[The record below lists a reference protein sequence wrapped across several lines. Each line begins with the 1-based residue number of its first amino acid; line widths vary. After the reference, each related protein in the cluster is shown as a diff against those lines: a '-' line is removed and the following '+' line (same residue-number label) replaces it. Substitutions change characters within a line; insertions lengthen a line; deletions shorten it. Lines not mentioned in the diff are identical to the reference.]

1 MPKSSPWTEIKKK
14 YRIYSTKKYNQI
26 KRMYE
31 TPQDFENE
39 VYSRTYFTLII
50 FLEKNFKLADELAL
64 QIRPE
69 LKESV
74 ERCIWV
80 CRELLHKHESEG
92 HTKMNASALA
102 KALHSSYPE
111 LMPFIVESVN
121 DPLFYFN
128 KDNKFISL
136 KNTWENE
143 CTIADVIKVKVQ
155 NPIESNM
162 EWDKYSEIDG
172 MKLTEEQ
179 LLLLKEI
186 NNNSIVML
194 NGSAGTGKSQTTKAL
209 IKMLDDNCYSYTLLA
224 PTGIAAKR
232 LRQATGRE
240 ASTIHMHLACHKSI
254 GNFLII
260 DECSMIGVNLLG
272 LLFKFIPDKTK
283 IILICD
289 EAQLASISCGNI
301 VQDIIDSKIVP
312 IVNLTKV
319 FRYGIGGIATVAT
332 DVRIGKELSENEE
345 FDDYSFIPISSN
357 PLSDI
362 SKIYENVLKKYSP
375 EDIMILSPFNV
386 RSAGTYAINS
396 TLQNEYNHNPTFLSY
411 KKQGFEIE
419 FKIGD
424 RIVNTENNY
433 HMLSDYGDELAV
445 MNGDIGTILNND
457 GYITT
462 VQFDNGI
469 AYLENN
475 DMYKMLLATAVSVH
489 KSQGNQAK
497 CVIVVIDKSHGFFL
511 NRNIE
516 YVAMSRAQEKLIV
529 LGDIDTINNALSIQ
543 QEKSRETCLK
553 NLLISQ

>member
-1 MPKSSPWTEIKKK
+1 MPVKSAWTDIKKK

-26 KRMYE
+26 KRTYE
-31 TPQDFENE
+31 TPQEFEEE
-39 VYSRTYFTLII
+39 VYKNTYFMLICY
-50 FLEKNFKLADELAL
+50 LEKSFKLADELAL
-64 QIRPE
+64 QIKPE

-74 ERCIWV
+74 ERCVWV
-80 CRELLHKHESEG
+80 CRELIHKHESEG
-92 HTKMNASALA
+92 NTKMNASSLA
-102 KALHSSYPE
+102 RALHSSYSE
-111 LMPFIVESVN
+111 LMPFILQAVEN
-121 DPLFYFN
+121 PIFYYD
-128 KDNKFISL
+128 KENKFLAL
-136 KNTWENE
+136 KSTWENE
-143 CTIADVIKVKVQ
+143 CRIANVIKQKLK
-155 NPIESNM
+155 NPIDSEM
-162 EWDKYSEIDG
+162 EWQKYSEVDG

-179 LLLLKEI
+179 LSLLESI
-186 NNNSIVML
+186 NKNNIVML

-232 LRQATGRE
+232 LRQATGRQ
-240 ASTIHMHLACHKSI
+240 ASTIHMHLACHRSI
-254 GNFLII
+254 GDFLII

-272 LLFKFIPDKTK
+272 CLFNFIPDYTK

-301 VQDIIDSKIVP
+301 VQDIIDSGVMP

-332 DVRIGKELSENEE
+332 DVRTGKNLSENMNFE
-345 FDDYSFIPISSN
+345 DYKFIPISSN
-357 PLSDI
+357 PINDILS
-362 SKIYENVLKKYSP
+362 IYEKEIKNYSP

-386 RSAGTYAINS
+386 RNSGTYAINS
-396 TLQNEYNHNPTFLSY
+396 ALQNKYNTNPTFLTY
-411 KKQGFEIE
+411 KKQGFDIE

-433 HMLSDYGDELAV
+433 HMTSDYGDELAV
-445 MNGDIGTILNND
+445 MNGDIGTIIDND
-457 GYITT
+457 GYNTT
-462 VQFDNGI
+462 VKFDNGI

-543 QEKSRETCLK
+543 QEKSRETYLK
-553 NLLISQ
+553 NMLIS

>member
-1 MPKSSPWTEIKKK
+1 MPVKSAWTDIKKK

-26 KRMYE
+26 KRTYE
-31 TPQDFENE
+31 TPQEFEEE
-39 VYSRTYFTLII
+39 VYKNTYFMLICY
-50 FLEKNFKLADELAL
+50 LEKSFKLADELAL
-64 QIRPE
+64 QIKPE

-74 ERCIWV
+74 ERCVWV
-80 CRELLHKHESEG
+80 CRELIHKHESEG
-92 HTKMNASALA
+92 NTKMNASSLA
-102 KALHSSYPE
+102 RALHSSYSE
-111 LMPFIVESVN
+111 LMPFILQAVEN
-121 DPLFYFN
+121 PIFYYD
-128 KDNKFISL
+128 KENKFLAL
-136 KNTWENE
+136 KSTWENE
-143 CTIADVIKVKVQ
+143 CRIANVIKQKLK
-155 NPIESNM
+155 NPIDSEM
-162 EWDKYSEIDG
+162 EWQKYSEVDG

-179 LLLLKEI
+179 LSLLESI
-186 NNNSIVML
+186 NKNNIVML

-232 LRQATGRE
+232 LRQATGRQ
-240 ASTIHMHLACHKSI
+240 ASTIHMHLTCHRSV
-254 GNFLII
+254 GDFLII

-272 LLFKFIPDKTK
+272 CLFNFIPDYTK
-283 IILICD
+283 IVLICD

-301 VQDIIDSKIVP
+301 VQDIIDSGVMP

-332 DVRIGKELSENEE
+332 DVRTGKNLSEDMNFE
-345 FDDYSFIPISSN
+345 DYKFIPISSN
-357 PLSDI
+357 PINDILS
-362 SKIYENVLKKYSP
+362 IYEKEIKNYSP

-386 RSAGTYAINS
+386 RNAGTYAINS
-396 TLQNEYNHNPTFLSY
+396 ALQNKYNTNPTFLTY
-411 KKQGFEIE
+411 KKQGFDIE

-433 HMLSDYGDELAV
+433 HMTSDYGDELAV
-445 MNGDIGTILNND
+445 MNGDIGAIIDND
-457 GYITT
+457 GYNTT
-462 VQFDNGI
+462 VKFDNGI

-543 QEKSRETCLK
+543 QEKSRETYLK
-553 NLLISQ
+553 NMLIS

>member
-1 MPKSSPWTEIKKK
+1 MPVKSAWTDIKKK

-26 KRMYE
+26 KRTYE
-31 TPQDFENE
+31 TPQEFEEE
-39 VYSRTYFTLII
+39 VYKNTYFMLICY
-50 FLEKNFKLADELAL
+50 LEKSFKLADELAL
-64 QIRPE
+64 QIKPE

-74 ERCIWV
+74 ERCVWV
-80 CRELLHKHESEG
+80 CRELIHKHESEG
-92 HTKMNASALA
+92 NTKMNASSLA
-102 KALHSSYPE
+102 RALHSSYSE
-111 LMPFIVESVN
+111 LMPFILQAVEN
-121 DPLFYFN
+121 PIFYYD
-128 KDNKFISL
+128 KENKFLAL
-136 KNTWENE
+136 KSTWENE
-143 CTIADVIKVKVQ
+143 CRIANVIKQKLK
-155 NPIESNM
+155 NPIDSEM
-162 EWDKYSEIDG
+162 EWQKYSEVDG

-179 LLLLKEI
+179 LSLLESI
-186 NNNSIVML
+186 NKNNIVML

-232 LRQATGRE
+232 LRQATGRQ
-240 ASTIHMHLACHKSI
+240 ASTIHMHLACHRSV
-254 GNFLII
+254 GDFLII

-272 LLFKFIPDKTK
+272 CLFNFIPDYTK
-283 IILICD
+283 IVLICD

-301 VQDIIDSKIVP
+301 VQDIIDSGVMP

-332 DVRIGKELSENEE
+332 DVRTGKNLSENMNFE
-345 FDDYSFIPISSN
+345 DYKFIPISSN
-357 PLSDI
+357 PINDILS
-362 SKIYENVLKKYSP
+362 IYEKEIKNYSP

-386 RSAGTYAINS
+386 RNAGTYAINS
-396 TLQNEYNHNPTFLSY
+396 ALQNKYNTNPTFLTY
-411 KKQGFEIE
+411 KKQGFDIE

-433 HMLSDYGDELAV
+433 HMTSDYGDELAV
-445 MNGDIGTILNND
+445 MNGDIGTIIDND
-457 GYITT
+457 GYNTT
-462 VQFDNGI
+462 VKFDNGI

-543 QEKSRETCLK
+543 QEKSRETYLK
-553 NLLISQ
+553 NMLIS

>member
-1 MPKSSPWTEIKKK
+1 MPIKSAWTDIKKK

-26 KRMYE
+26 KRTYE
-31 TPQDFENE
+31 TPQEFEEE
-39 VYSRTYFTLII
+39 VYKNTYFMLICY
-50 FLEKNFKLADELAL
+50 LEKSFKLADELAL
-64 QIRPE
+64 QIKPE

-74 ERCIWV
+74 ERCVWV
-80 CRELLHKHESEG
+80 CRELIHKHESEG
-92 HTKMNASALA
+92 NTKMNASSLA
-102 KALHSSYPE
+102 RALHSSYSE
-111 LMPFIVESVN
+111 LMPFILQAVEN
-121 DPLFYFN
+121 PIFYYD
-128 KDNKFISL
+128 KENKFLAL
-136 KNTWENE
+136 KSTWENE
-143 CTIADVIKVKVQ
+143 CRIANVIKQKLK
-155 NPIESNM
+155 NPIDSEM
-162 EWDKYSEIDG
+162 EWQKYSEVDG

-179 LLLLKEI
+179 LSLLESI
-186 NNNSIVML
+186 NKNNIVML

-232 LRQATGRE
+232 LRQATGRQ
-240 ASTIHMHLACHKSI
+240 ASTIHMHLACHRSV
-254 GNFLII
+254 GDFLII

-272 LLFKFIPDKTK
+272 CLFNFIPDYTK
-283 IILICD
+283 IVLICD

-301 VQDIIDSKIVP
+301 VQDIIDSGVMP

-332 DVRIGKELSENEE
+332 DVRTGKNLSEDMNFE
-345 FDDYSFIPISSN
+345 DYKFIPISSN
-357 PLSDI
+357 PINDILS
-362 SKIYENVLKKYSP
+362 IYEKEIKNYSP

-386 RSAGTYAINS
+386 RNAGTYAINS
-396 TLQNEYNHNPTFLSY
+396 ALQNKYNTNPTFLTY
-411 KKQGFEIE
+411 KKQGFDIE

-433 HMLSDYGDELAV
+433 HMTSDYGDELAV
-445 MNGDIGTILNND
+445 MNGDIGTIIDND
-457 GYITT
+457 GYNTT
-462 VQFDNGI
+462 VKFDNGI

-543 QEKSRETCLK
+543 QEKSRETYLK
-553 NLLISQ
+553 NMLIS

>member
-1 MPKSSPWTEIKKK
+1 
-14 YRIYSTKKYNQI
+14 
-26 KRMYE
+26 
-31 TPQDFENE
+31 
-39 VYSRTYFTLII
+39 
-50 FLEKNFKLADELAL
+50 
-64 QIRPE
+64 
-69 LKESV
+69 
-74 ERCIWV
+74 
-80 CRELLHKHESEG
+80 
-92 HTKMNASALA
+92 
-102 KALHSSYPE
+102 
-111 LMPFIVESVN
+111 
-121 DPLFYFN
+121 
-128 KDNKFISL
+128 
-136 KNTWENE
+136 
-143 CTIADVIKVKVQ
+143 
-155 NPIESNM
+155 
-162 EWDKYSEIDG
+162 
-172 MKLTEEQ
+172 
-179 LLLLKEI
+179 
-186 NNNSIVML
+186 ML

-209 IKMLDDNCYSYTLLA
+209 IKMLDDNAYTYTLLA

-232 LRQATGRE
+232 LRQATNRQ
-240 ASTIHMHLACHKSI
+240 ASTIHMHLACHRSI

-272 LLFKFIPDKTK
+272 LLFDFIPKNTK

-332 DVRIGKELSENEE
+332 DVRLGKELSENVE

-357 PLSDI
+357 PLIDI
-362 SKIYENVLKKYSP
+362 TTIYNNALKKYSP

-396 TLQNEYNHNPTFLSY
+396 TLQNEHNKNPTFLSY
-411 KKQGFEIE
+411 KKQGFDIE

-433 HMLSDYGDELAV
+433 HMTSDYGDELAV
-445 MNGDIGTILNND
+445 MNGDIGTIIDND
-457 GYITT
+457 GYNTT
-462 VQFDNGI
+462 VKFDNGI

-543 QEKSRETCLK
+543 QEKNRQTYLK
-553 NLLISQ
+553 DMLIS

>member
-1 MPKSSPWTEIKKK
+1 MPVKSIWTDIKKK
-14 YRIYSTKKYNQI
+14 YHIYSTKKYNQI
-26 KRMYE
+26 KRTYE
-31 TPQDFENE
+31 TPQEFEEE
-39 VYSRTYFTLII
+39 VYKNTYFMLICY
-50 FLEKNFKLADELAL
+50 LEKSFKLADELAL
-64 QIRPE
+64 QIKPE
-69 LKESV
+69 LKESI
-74 ERCIWV
+74 ERCVWV
-80 CRELLHKHESEG
+80 CRELIHKHESKG
-92 HTKMNASALA
+92 NTKMNASSLA
-102 KALHSSYPE
+102 RALHSSYSE
-111 LMPFIVESVN
+111 LMPFILQAVEN
-121 DPLFYFN
+121 PIFYYD
-128 KDNKFISL
+128 KENKFLAL
-136 KNTWENE
+136 KSTWENE
-143 CTIADVIKVKVQ
+143 YRIANVIKQKLK
-155 NPIESNM
+155 NPINSEM
-162 EWDKYSEIDG
+162 KWQKYSEVDG

-179 LLLLKEI
+179 LSLLESI
-186 NNNSIVML
+186 NKNNIVML

-232 LRQATGRE
+232 LRQATGRQ
-240 ASTIHMHLACHKSI
+240 ASTIHMHLACHRGI
-254 GNFLII
+254 GDFLII

-272 LLFKFIPDKTK
+272 SLFNFIPDYTK
-283 IILICD
+283 IVLICD

-301 VQDIIDSKIVP
+301 VQDIIDSGVMP

-332 DVRIGKELSENEE
+332 DVRTGKNLSENMN
-345 FDDYSFIPISSN
+345 FQDYKFIPISSN
-357 PLSDI
+357 PINDILS
-362 SKIYENVLKKYSP
+362 IYEKEIKNYSP

-386 RSAGTYAINS
+386 RNAGTYAINS
-396 TLQNEYNHNPTFLSY
+396 ALQNKYNINPTFLSY
-411 KKQGFEIE
+411 KKQGFDIE

-433 HMLSDYGDELAV
+433 HMTSDYGDELAV
-445 MNGDIGTILNND
+445 MNGDIGTIIDND
-457 GYITT
+457 GYNTT
-462 VQFDNGI
+462 VKFDNGI

-543 QEKSRETCLK
+543 QEKNRETYLK
-553 NLLISQ
+553 NMLIS

>member
-1 MPKSSPWTEIKKK
+1 MPVKSAWTDIKKK

-26 KRMYE
+26 KRTYE
-31 TPQDFENE
+31 TPQEFEEE
-39 VYSRTYFTLII
+39 VYKNTYFMLICY
-50 FLEKNFKLADELAL
+50 LEKSFKLADELAL
-64 QIRPE
+64 QIKPE

-74 ERCIWV
+74 ERCVWV
-80 CRELLHKHESEG
+80 CRELIHKHESEG
-92 HTKMNASALA
+92 NTKMNASSLA
-102 KALHSSYPE
+102 RALHSSYSE
-111 LMPFIVESVN
+111 LMPFILQAVEN
-121 DPLFYFN
+121 PIFYYD
-128 KDNKFISL
+128 KENKFLAL
-136 KNTWENE
+136 KSTWENE
-143 CTIADVIKVKVQ
+143 CRIANVIKQKLK
-155 NPIESNM
+155 NPIDSEM
-162 EWDKYSEIDG
+162 EWQKYSEVDG

-179 LLLLKEI
+179 LSLLESI
-186 NNNSIVML
+186 NKNNIVML

-232 LRQATGRE
+232 LRQATGRQ
-240 ASTIHMHLACHKSI
+240 ASTIHMHLACHRSV
-254 GNFLII
+254 GDFLII

-272 LLFKFIPDKTK
+272 SLFNFIPDYTK
-283 IILICD
+283 IVLICD

-301 VQDIIDSKIVP
+301 VQDIIDSGVMP

-332 DVRIGKELSENEE
+332 DVRTGKNLSENMNFE
-345 FDDYSFIPISSN
+345 DYKFIPISSN
-357 PLSDI
+357 PINDILS
-362 SKIYENVLKKYSP
+362 IYEKEIKNYSP

-386 RSAGTYAINS
+386 RNAGTYAINS
-396 TLQNEYNHNPTFLSY
+396 ALQNKYNTNPTFLTY
-411 KKQGFEIE
+411 KKQGFDIE

-433 HMLSDYGDELAV
+433 HMTSDYGDELAV
-445 MNGDIGTILNND
+445 MNGDIGTIIDND
-457 GYITT
+457 GYNTT
-462 VQFDNGI
+462 VKFDNGI

-543 QEKSRETCLK
+543 QEKSRETYLK
-553 NLLISQ
+553 NMLIS

>member
-1 MPKSSPWTEIKKK
+1 MPVKSAWTDIKKK

-26 KRMYE
+26 KRTYE
-31 TPQDFENE
+31 TPQEFEEE
-39 VYSRTYFTLII
+39 VYKNTYFMLICY
-50 FLEKNFKLADELAL
+50 LEKSFKLADELAL
-64 QIRPE
+64 QIKPE

-74 ERCIWV
+74 ERCVWV
-80 CRELLHKHESEG
+80 CRELIHKHESEG
-92 HTKMNASALA
+92 NTKMNASSLA
-102 KALHSSYPE
+102 RALHSSYSE
-111 LMPFIVESVN
+111 LMPFILQAVEN
-121 DPLFYFN
+121 PIFYYD
-128 KDNKFISL
+128 KENKFLAL
-136 KNTWENE
+136 KSTWENE
-143 CTIADVIKVKVQ
+143 CRIANVIKQKLK
-155 NPIESNM
+155 NPIDSEM
-162 EWDKYSEIDG
+162 EWQKYSEVDG

-179 LLLLKEI
+179 LSLLESI
-186 NNNSIVML
+186 NKNNIVML

-232 LRQATGRE
+232 LRQATGRQ
-240 ASTIHMHLACHKSI
+240 ASTIHMHLACHRSV
-254 GNFLII
+254 GDFLII

-272 LLFKFIPDKTK
+272 SLFNFIPDYTK
-283 IILICD
+283 IVLICD

-301 VQDIIDSKIVP
+301 VQDIIDSGVMP

-332 DVRIGKELSENEE
+332 DVRTGKNLSENMNFE
-345 FDDYSFIPISSN
+345 DYKFIPISSN
-357 PLSDI
+357 PINDILS
-362 SKIYENVLKKYSP
+362 IYEKEIKNYSP

-386 RSAGTYAINS
+386 RNAGTYAINS
-396 TLQNEYNHNPTFLSY
+396 ALQNKYNTNPTFLTY
-411 KKQGFEIE
+411 KKQGFDIE

-433 HMLSDYGDELAV
+433 HMTSDYGDELAV
-445 MNGDIGTILNND
+445 MNGDIGTIIDND
-457 GYITT
+457 GYNTT
-462 VQFDNGI
+462 VKFDNGI
-469 AYLENN
+469 VYLENN

-529 LGDIDTINNALSIQ
+529 LGDINTINNALSIQ
-543 QEKSRETCLK
+543 QEKSRETYLK
-553 NLLISQ
+553 NMLIS

>member
-1 MPKSSPWTEIKKK
+1 MPIKSVWTDIKKK

-26 KRMYE
+26 KRTYE
-31 TPQDFENE
+31 TPQEFEEE
-39 VYSRTYFTLII
+39 VYKNTYFMLICY
-50 FLEKNFKLADELAL
+50 LEKSFKLADELAL
-64 QIRPE
+64 QIKPE

-74 ERCIWV
+74 ERCVWV
-80 CRELLHKHESEG
+80 CRELIHKHESEG
-92 HTKMNASALA
+92 NTKMNASSLA
-102 KALHSSYPE
+102 KALHSSYSE
-111 LMPFIVESVN
+111 LMPFILQAVEN
-121 DPLFYFN
+121 PIFYYD
-128 KDNKFISL
+128 KENKFLAL
-136 KNTWENE
+136 KSTWENE
-143 CTIADVIKVKVQ
+143 CRIANVIKQKLK
-155 NPIESNM
+155 NPIDSEM
-162 EWDKYSEIDG
+162 EWQKYSEVDG

-179 LLLLKEI
+179 LSLLESI
-186 NNNSIVML
+186 NKNNIVML

-232 LRQATGRE
+232 LRQVTGRQ
-240 ASTIHMHLACHKSI
+240 ASTIHMHLACHRSV
-254 GNFLII
+254 GDFLII

-272 LLFKFIPDKTK
+272 SLFNFIPDYTK
-283 IILICD
+283 IVLICD

-301 VQDIIDSKIVP
+301 VQDIIDSGVMP

-332 DVRIGKELSENEE
+332 DVRTGKNLSENMNFE
-345 FDDYSFIPISSN
+345 DYKFIPISSN
-357 PLSDI
+357 PINDILS
-362 SKIYENVLKKYSP
+362 IYEKEIKNYSP

-386 RSAGTYAINS
+386 RNAGTYAINS
-396 TLQNEYNHNPTFLSY
+396 ALQNKYNTNPTFLTY
-411 KKQGFEIE
+411 KKQGFDIE

-433 HMLSDYGDELAV
+433 HMTSDYGDELAV
-445 MNGDIGTILNND
+445 MNGDIGTIIDND
-457 GYITT
+457 GYNTT
-462 VQFDNGI
+462 VKFDNGI

-543 QEKSRETCLK
+543 QEKSRETYLK
-553 NLLISQ
+553 NMLIS

>member
-1 MPKSSPWTEIKKK
+1 MPVKSAWTDIKKK

-26 KRMYE
+26 KRTYE
-31 TPQDFENE
+31 TPQEFEEE
-39 VYSRTYFTLII
+39 VYKNTYFMLICY
-50 FLEKNFKLADELAL
+50 LEKSFKLADELAL
-64 QIRPE
+64 QIKPE

-74 ERCIWV
+74 ERCVWV
-80 CRELLHKHESEG
+80 CRELIHKHESEG
-92 HTKMNASALA
+92 NTKMNASSLA
-102 KALHSSYPE
+102 RALHSSYSE
-111 LMPFIVESVN
+111 LMPFILQAVEN
-121 DPLFYFN
+121 PIFYYD
-128 KDNKFISL
+128 KENKFLAL
-136 KNTWENE
+136 KSTWENE
-143 CTIADVIKVKVQ
+143 CRIANVIKQKLKT
-155 NPIESNM
+155 PIDSEM
-162 EWDKYSEIDG
+162 EWQKYSEVDG

-179 LLLLKEI
+179 LSLLESI
-186 NNNSIVML
+186 NKNNIVML

-232 LRQATGRE
+232 LRQVTGRQ
-240 ASTIHMHLACHKSI
+240 ASTIHMHLACHRSV
-254 GNFLII
+254 GDFLII

-272 LLFKFIPDKTK
+272 SLFNFIPDYTK
-283 IILICD
+283 IVLICD

-301 VQDIIDSKIVP
+301 VQDIIDSGVMP

-332 DVRIGKELSENEE
+332 DVRTGKNLSENMNFE
-345 FDDYSFIPISSN
+345 DYKFIPISSN
-357 PLSDI
+357 PINDILS
-362 SKIYENVLKKYSP
+362 IYEKEIKNYSP

-386 RSAGTYAINS
+386 RNAGTYAINS
-396 TLQNEYNHNPTFLSY
+396 ALQNKYNTNPTFLTY
-411 KKQGFEIE
+411 KKQGFDIE

-433 HMLSDYGDELAV
+433 HMTSDYGDELAV
-445 MNGDIGTILNND
+445 MNGDIGTIIDND
-457 GYITT
+457 GYNTT
-462 VQFDNGI
+462 VKFDNGI

-543 QEKSRETCLK
+543 QEKSRETYLK
-553 NLLISQ
+553 NMLIS

>member
-1 MPKSSPWTEIKKK
+1 MPVKSVWTDIKKK

-26 KRMYE
+26 KRTYE
-31 TPQDFENE
+31 TPQEFEEE
-39 VYSRTYFTLII
+39 VYKNTYFMLICY
-50 FLEKNFKLADELAL
+50 LEKSFKLADELAL
-64 QIRPE
+64 QIKPE

-74 ERCIWV
+74 ERCVWV
-80 CRELLHKHESEG
+80 CRELIHKHESEG
-92 HTKMNASALA
+92 NTKMNASSLA
-102 KALHSSYPE
+102 RALHSSYSE
-111 LMPFIVESVN
+111 LMPFILQAVEN
-121 DPLFYFN
+121 PIFYYD
-128 KDNKFISL
+128 KENKFLAL
-136 KNTWENE
+136 KSTWENE
-143 CTIADVIKVKVQ
+143 CRIANVIKQKLK
-155 NPIESNM
+155 NPIDSEM
-162 EWDKYSEIDG
+162 EWQKYSEVDG

-179 LLLLKEI
+179 LSLLESI
-186 NNNSIVML
+186 NKNNIVML

-232 LRQATGRE
+232 LRQATGRQ
-240 ASTIHMHLACHKSI
+240 ASTIHMHLACHRSV
-254 GNFLII
+254 GDFLII

-272 LLFKFIPDKTK
+272 SLFSFIPDYTK

-301 VQDIIDSKIVP
+301 VQDIIDSGVMP

-332 DVRIGKELSENEE
+332 DVRTGKNLSENMNFE
-345 FDDYSFIPISSN
+345 DYKFIPISSN
-357 PLSDI
+357 PINDILS
-362 SKIYENVLKKYSP
+362 IYEKEIKNYSP

-386 RSAGTYAINS
+386 RNAGTYAINS
-396 TLQNEYNHNPTFLSY
+396 ALQNKYNTNPTFLTY
-411 KKQGFEIE
+411 KKQGFDIE

-433 HMLSDYGDELAV
+433 HMTSDYGDELAV
-445 MNGDIGTILNND
+445 MNGDIGTIIDND
-457 GYITT
+457 GYNTT
-462 VQFDNGI
+462 VKFDNGI

-489 KSQGNQAK
+489 KSQGNQSK

-543 QEKSRETCLK
+543 QEKSRETYLK
-553 NLLISQ
+553 NMLIS

>member
-1 MPKSSPWTEIKKK
+1 MPVKSAWTEIKKK

-26 KRMYE
+26 KRTYE
-31 TPQDFENE
+31 TPQEFEEE
-39 VYSRTYFTLII
+39 VYKNTYFMLICY
-50 FLEKNFKLADELAL
+50 LEKSFKLADELAL
-64 QIRPE
+64 QIKPE

-74 ERCIWV
+74 ERCVWV
-80 CRELLHKHESEG
+80 CRELIHKHESEG
-92 HTKMNASALA
+92 NTKMNASSLA
-102 KALHSSYPE
+102 RALHSSYSE
-111 LMPFIVESVN
+111 LMPFILQAVEN
-121 DPLFYFN
+121 PIFYYD
-128 KDNKFISL
+128 KENKFLAL
-136 KNTWENE
+136 KATWENE
-143 CTIADVIKVKVQ
+143 CRIANVIKQKLK
-155 NPIESNM
+155 NPIDSEM
-162 EWDKYSEIDG
+162 EWQKYSEVDG

-179 LLLLKEI
+179 LSLLESI
-186 NNNSIVML
+186 NKNNIVML

-232 LRQATGRE
+232 LRQATGRQ
-240 ASTIHMHLACHKSI
+240 ASTIHMHLACHRSV
-254 GNFLII
+254 GDFLII

-272 LLFKFIPDKTK
+272 SLFNFIPDYTK
-283 IILICD
+283 IVLICD

-301 VQDIIDSKIVP
+301 VQDIIDSGVMP

-332 DVRIGKELSENEE
+332 DVRTGKNLSENMDFE
-345 FDDYSFIPISSN
+345 DYEFIPISSN
-357 PLSDI
+357 PINDILS
-362 SKIYENVLKKYSP
+362 IYEKEIKNYSP

-386 RSAGTYAINS
+386 RNAGTYAINS
-396 TLQNEYNHNPTFLSY
+396 ALQNKYNTNPTFLTY
-411 KKQGFEIE
+411 KKQGFDIE

-433 HMLSDYGDELAV
+433 HMTSDYGDELAV
-445 MNGDIGTILNND
+445 MNGDIGTIIDND
-457 GYITT
+457 GYNTT
-462 VQFDNGI
+462 VKFDNGI

-543 QEKSRETCLK
+543 QEKSRETYLK
-553 NLLISQ
+553 NMLIS

>member
-1 MPKSSPWTEIKKK
+1 MPQKSIWTDIKKK
-14 YRIYSTKKYNQI
+14 YRIYSTKKFNQLQ
-26 KRMYE
+26 RTYSSPE
-31 TPQDFENE
+31 DFEKE
-39 VYSRTYFTLII
+39 VYENTYFMLICY
-50 FLEKNFKLADELAL
+50 LEKNFKIADEIAL
-64 QIRPE
+64 QIKPE

-80 CRELLHKHESEG
+80 CRDLIHKHESEG
-92 HTKMNASALA
+92 HTKMNASSLA

-111 LMPFIVESVN
+111 LIQFVLEAVEN
-121 DPLFYFN
+121 PLFHYEKENKIVALKSTWDNECKIAEVIKEKVNNPFN
-128 KDNKFISL
+128 SEMN
-136 KNTWENE
+136 WEN
-143 CTIADVIKVKVQ
+143 
-155 NPIESNM
+155 
-162 EWDKYSEIDG
+162 YSEVDG

-179 LLLLKEI
+179 LSLLKEI
-186 NNNSIVML
+186 NEKSIVML

-209 IKMLDDNCYSYTLLA
+209 IKMLDDNAYTYTLLA

-232 LRQATGRE
+232 LRQATNRQ
-240 ASTIHMHLACHKSI
+240 ASTIHMHLACHRSI

-272 LLFKFIPDKTK
+272 LLFDFIPKNTK

-332 DVRIGKELSENEE
+332 DVRLGKELSENVE

-357 PLSDI
+357 PLVDI
-362 SKIYENVLKKYSP
+362 TTIYNNALKKYSP

-396 TLQNEYNHNPTFLSY
+396 TLQNEYNKNPTFLSY
-411 KKQGFEIE
+411 KKQGFDIE

-445 MNGDIGTILNND
+445 MNGDIGTIINND

-462 VQFDNGI
+462 VQFDNGTV
-469 AYLENN
+469 YLENN

-543 QEKSRETCLK
+543 QEKNRQTYLK
-553 NLLISQ
+553 DMLIS

>member
-1 MPKSSPWTEIKKK
+1 MPPRSAWTEIKKK
-14 YRIYSTKKYNQI
+14 YKIYSTKKYNQI
-26 KRMYE
+26 KRNYD
-31 TPQDFENE
+31 TPEKFEKE
-39 VYSRTYFTLII
+39 VYDNTYFMLICY
-50 FLEKNFKLADELAL
+50 LEKTFKIADELAL
-64 QIRPE
+64 QIKPE

-74 ERCIWV
+74 ERCVWV
-80 CRELLHKHESEG
+80 CRDLIHKHESEG
-92 HTKMNASALA
+92 HTKINASMLA
-102 KALHSSYPE
+102 KALHSSYQE
-111 LMPFIVESVN
+111 LMPFILTAVEN
-121 DPLFYFN
+121 PMFHYE
-128 KDNKFISL
+128 KDNKIVAL
-136 KNTWENE
+136 KSTWDNECKIAEIIKEKVNNPFNSEMNWEN
-143 CTIADVIKVKVQ
+143 
-155 NPIESNM
+155 
-162 EWDKYSEIDG
+162 YSEVDG
-172 MKLTEEQ
+172 MKLTDEQ
-179 LLLLKEI
+179 LSLLKEI
-186 NNNSIVML
+186 NEKSIVML

-209 IKMLDDNCYSYTLLA
+209 IKMLDDNAYTYTLLA

-232 LRQATGRE
+232 LRQATGRQ
-240 ASTIHMHLACHKSI
+240 ASTIHMHLACHRSI

-272 LLFKFIPDKTK
+272 LLFDFIPKNTK
-283 IILICD
+283 IVLICD

-301 VQDIIDSKIVP
+301 VQDIIDSKMVP
-312 IVNLTKV
+312 IINLTKV

-332 DVRIGKELSENEE
+332 DVRLGKELSENVE

-357 PLSDI
+357 PLVDI
-362 SKIYENVLKKYSP
+362 ITIYDNALKKYSP

-386 RSAGTYAINS
+386 RNAGTYAINS
-396 TLQNEYNHNPTFLSY
+396 ALQNKYNLNPTFLSY
-411 KKQGFEIE
+411 KKQGADIE

-445 MNGDIGTILNND
+445 MNGDIGTIINND
-457 GYITT
+457 SYITT

-529 LGDIDTINNALSIQ
+529 LGDIDTINNALKIQ
-543 QEKSRETCLK
+543 QEKRRETYLK
-553 NLLISQ
+553 NLLIS

>member
-1 MPKSSPWTEIKKK
+1 MPVKSVWTDIKKK

-26 KRMYE
+26 KRTYE
-31 TPQDFENE
+31 TPQEFEEE
-39 VYSRTYFTLII
+39 VYKNTYFMLICY
-50 FLEKNFKLADELAL
+50 LEKSFKLADELAL
-64 QIRPE
+64 QIKPE

-74 ERCIWV
+74 ERCVWV
-80 CRELLHKHESEG
+80 CRELIHKHESEG
-92 HTKMNASALA
+92 NTKMNASSLA
-102 KALHSSYPE
+102 RALHSSYSE
-111 LMPFIVESVN
+111 LMPFILQAVEN
-121 DPLFYFN
+121 PIFYYD
-128 KDNKFISL
+128 KENKFLAL
-136 KNTWENE
+136 KSTWENE
-143 CTIADVIKVKVQ
+143 CRIANVIKQKLK
-155 NPIESNM
+155 NPIDSEM
-162 EWDKYSEIDG
+162 EWQKYSEVDG

-179 LLLLKEI
+179 LSLLESI
-186 NNNSIVML
+186 NKNNIVML

-232 LRQATGRE
+232 LRQATGRQ
-240 ASTIHMHLACHKSI
+240 ASTIHMHLACHRSV
-254 GNFLII
+254 GDFLII

-272 LLFKFIPDKTK
+272 SLFNFIPDYTK
-283 IILICD
+283 IVLICD

-301 VQDIIDSKIVP
+301 VQDIIDSGVMP

-332 DVRIGKELSENEE
+332 DVRTGKNLSENMDFE
-345 FDDYSFIPISSN
+345 DYKFIPISSN
-357 PLSDI
+357 PINDILS
-362 SKIYENVLKKYSP
+362 IYEKEIKNYSP

-386 RSAGTYAINS
+386 RNAGTYAINS
-396 TLQNEYNHNPTFLSY
+396 ALQNKYNTNPTFLTY
-411 KKQGFEIE
+411 KKQGFDIE

-433 HMLSDYGDELAV
+433 HMTSDYGDELAV
-445 MNGDIGTILNND
+445 MNGDIGTIIDND
-457 GYITT
+457 GYNTT
-462 VQFDNGI
+462 VKFDNGI

-543 QEKSRETCLK
+543 QEKSRETYLK
-553 NLLISQ
+553 NMLIS

>member
-1 MPKSSPWTEIKKK
+1 MPVKSAWTEIKKK

-26 KRMYE
+26 KRTYE
-31 TPQDFENE
+31 TPQEFEEE
-39 VYSRTYFTLII
+39 VYKNTYFMLICY
-50 FLEKNFKLADELAL
+50 LEKNFKLADELAL
-64 QIRPE
+64 QIKPE

-74 ERCIWV
+74 ERCVWV
-80 CRELLHKHESEG
+80 CRELIHKHESEG
-92 HTKMNASALA
+92 NTKMNASSLA
-102 KALHSSYPE
+102 RALHSSYSE
-111 LMPFIVESVN
+111 LMPFILQAVEN
-121 DPLFYFN
+121 PIFYYD
-128 KDNKFISL
+128 KENKFLAL
-136 KNTWENE
+136 KSTWENE
-143 CTIADVIKVKVQ
+143 CRIANVIKQKLKA
-155 NPIESNM
+155 PIDSEM
-162 EWDKYSEIDG
+162 EWQKYSEVDG

-179 LLLLKEI
+179 LSLLESI
-186 NNNSIVML
+186 NKNNIVML

-232 LRQATGRE
+232 LRQATGRQ
-240 ASTIHMHLACHKSI
+240 ASTIHMHLACHRGI
-254 GNFLII
+254 GDFLII

-272 LLFKFIPDKTK
+272 SLFSFIP
-283 IILICD
+283 D

-301 VQDIIDSKIVP
+301 VQDIIDSGVIP

-332 DVRIGKELSENEE
+332 DVRTGKNLSENMNFE
-345 FDDYSFIPISSN
+345 DYKFIPISSN
-357 PLSDI
+357 PINDILS
-362 SKIYENVLKKYSP
+362 IYEKEIKNYSP

-386 RSAGTYAINS
+386 RNAGTYAINS
-396 TLQNEYNHNPTFLSY
+396 ALQNKYNTNPTFLTY
-411 KKQGFEIE
+411 KKQGFDIE

-433 HMLSDYGDELAV
+433 HMTSDYGDELAV
-445 MNGDIGTILNND
+445 MNGDIGIIIDND
-457 GYITT
+457 GYNTT
-462 VQFDNGI
+462 VKFDNGI

-475 DMYKMLLATAVSVH
+475 DMYKMLLANAVSVH

-543 QEKSRETCLK
+543 QEKSRETYLK
-553 NLLISQ
+553 NMLIS

>member
-1 MPKSSPWTEIKKK
+1 MPVKSAWTDIKKK

-26 KRMYE
+26 KRTYE
-31 TPQDFENE
+31 TPQEFEEE
-39 VYSRTYFTLII
+39 VYKNTYFMLICY
-50 FLEKNFKLADELAL
+50 LEKSFKLADELAL
-64 QIRPE
+64 QIKPE

-74 ERCIWV
+74 ERCVWV
-80 CRELLHKHESEG
+80 CRELIHKHESEG
-92 HTKMNASALA
+92 NTKMNASSLA
-102 KALHSSYPE
+102 RALHSSYSE
-111 LMPFIVESVN
+111 LMPFILQAVEN
-121 DPLFYFN
+121 PIFYYD
-128 KDNKFISL
+128 KENKFLAL
-136 KNTWENE
+136 KSTWENE
-143 CTIADVIKVKVQ
+143 CRIANVIKQKLK
-155 NPIESNM
+155 NPIDSEM
-162 EWDKYSEIDG
+162 EWQKYSEVDG

-179 LLLLKEI
+179 LSLLESI
-186 NNNSIVML
+186 NKNNIVML

-232 LRQATGRE
+232 LRQATGRQ
-240 ASTIHMHLACHKSI
+240 ASTIHMHLACHRSV
-254 GNFLII
+254 GDFLII

-272 LLFKFIPDKTK
+272 SLFNFIPDYTK

-301 VQDIIDSKIVP
+301 VQDIIDSGVMP

-319 FRYGIGGIATVAT
+319 FRYGIGGIATVVT
-332 DVRIGKELSENEE
+332 DVRTGKNLSENMNFE
-345 FDDYSFIPISSN
+345 DYKFIPISSN
-357 PLSDI
+357 PINDILS
-362 SKIYENVLKKYSP
+362 IYEKEIKNYSP

-386 RSAGTYAINS
+386 RNAGTYAINS
-396 TLQNEYNHNPTFLSY
+396 ALQNKYNTNPTFLTY
-411 KKQGFEIE
+411 KKQGFDIE

-433 HMLSDYGDELAV
+433 HMTSDYGDELAV
-445 MNGDIGTILNND
+445 MNGDIGTIIDND
-457 GYITT
+457 GYNTT
-462 VQFDNGI
+462 VKFDNGI

-529 LGDIDTINNALSIQ
+529 LGDIDTINNALYIQ
-543 QEKSRETCLK
+543 QEKSRETYLK
-553 NLLISQ
+553 NMLIS

>member
-1 MPKSSPWTEIKKK
+1 MPVKSAWTDIKKK

-26 KRMYE
+26 KRTYE
-31 TPQDFENE
+31 TPQEFEEE
-39 VYSRTYFTLII
+39 VYKNTYFMLICY
-50 FLEKNFKLADELAL
+50 LEKSFKLADELAL
-64 QIRPE
+64 QIKPE

-74 ERCIWV
+74 ERCVWV
-80 CRELLHKHESEG
+80 CRELIHKHESEG
-92 HTKMNASALA
+92 NTKMNASSLA
-102 KALHSSYPE
+102 RGLHSSYSE
-111 LMPFIVESVN
+111 LMPFILQAVEN
-121 DPLFYFN
+121 PIFYYD
-128 KDNKFISL
+128 KENKFLAL
-136 KNTWENE
+136 KSTWENE
-143 CTIADVIKVKVQ
+143 CRIANVIKQKLK
-155 NPIESNM
+155 NPIDSEM
-162 EWDKYSEIDG
+162 EWQKYSEVDG

-179 LLLLKEI
+179 LSLLESI
-186 NNNSIVML
+186 NKNNIVML

-232 LRQATGRE
+232 LRQATGRQ
-240 ASTIHMHLACHKSI
+240 ASTIHMHLACHRSV
-254 GNFLII
+254 GDFLII

-272 LLFKFIPDKTK
+272 CLFNFIPDYTK
-283 IILICD
+283 IVLICD

-301 VQDIIDSKIVP
+301 VQDIIDSGVMP

-332 DVRIGKELSENEE
+332 DVRTGKNLSENMNFE
-345 FDDYSFIPISSN
+345 DYKFIPISSN
-357 PLSDI
+357 PINDILS
-362 SKIYENVLKKYSP
+362 IYEKEIKNYSP

-386 RSAGTYAINS
+386 RNAGTYAINS
-396 TLQNEYNHNPTFLSY
+396 ALQNKYNTNPTFLTY
-411 KKQGFEIE
+411 KKQGFDIE

-433 HMLSDYGDELAV
+433 HMTSDYGDELAV
-445 MNGDIGTILNND
+445 MNGDIGTIIDND
-457 GYITT
+457 GYNTT
-462 VQFDNGI
+462 VKFDNGI

-497 CVIVVIDKSHGFFL
+497 CVIVIIDKSHGFFL

-543 QEKSRETCLK
+543 QEKSRETYLK
-553 NLLISQ
+553 NMLIS

>member
-1 MPKSSPWTEIKKK
+1 MPIKSAWTDIKKK

-31 TPQDFENE
+31 TPQEFEEE
-39 VYSRTYFTLII
+39 VYKNTYFMLICY
-50 FLEKNFKLADELAL
+50 LEKSFKLADELAL
-64 QIRPE
+64 QIKPE

-74 ERCIWV
+74 ERCVWV
-80 CRELLHKHESEG
+80 CRELIHKHESEG
-92 HTKMNASALA
+92 NTKMNASSLA
-102 KALHSSYPE
+102 RALHSSYSE
-111 LMPFIVESVN
+111 LMPFILQAVEN
-121 DPLFYFN
+121 PIFYYD
-128 KDNKFISL
+128 KENKFLAL
-136 KNTWENE
+136 KSTWENE
-143 CTIADVIKVKVQ
+143 CRIANVIKQKLK
-155 NPIESNM
+155 NPIDSEM
-162 EWDKYSEIDG
+162 EWQKYSEVDG

-179 LLLLKEI
+179 LSLLESI
-186 NNNSIVML
+186 NKNNIVML

-232 LRQATGRE
+232 LRQATGRQ
-240 ASTIHMHLACHKSI
+240 ASTIHMHLACHRGI
-254 GNFLII
+254 GDFLII

-272 LLFKFIPDKTK
+272 CLFNFIPDYTK
-283 IILICD
+283 IVLICD

-301 VQDIIDSKIVP
+301 VQDIIDSGVMP

-332 DVRIGKELSENEE
+332 DVRTGKNLSENMNFE
-345 FDDYSFIPISSN
+345 DYKFIPISSN
-357 PLSDI
+357 PINDILS
-362 SKIYENVLKKYSP
+362 IYEKEIKNYSP

-386 RSAGTYAINS
+386 RNAGTYAINS
-396 TLQNEYNHNPTFLSY
+396 ALQNKYNTNPTFLTY
-411 KKQGFEIE
+411 KKQGFNIE

-433 HMLSDYGDELAV
+433 HMTSDYGDELAV
-445 MNGDIGTILNND
+445 MNGDIGTIIDND
-457 GYITT
+457 GYNTI
-462 VQFDNGI
+462 VKFDNGI

-543 QEKSRETCLK
+543 QEKSRETYLK
-553 NLLISQ
+553 NMLIS

>member
-1 MPKSSPWTEIKKK
+1 MPPRSAWTDIKKK
-14 YRIYSTKKYNQI
+14 YKIYSTKKYNQI
-26 KRMYE
+26 KRNYD
-31 TPQDFENE
+31 TPELFEEE
-39 VYSRTYFTLII
+39 VYKNTYFMLICY
-50 FLEKNFKLADELAL
+50 LEKTFKIADELAI
-64 QIRPE
+64 QIKPE

-80 CRELLHKHESEG
+80 CRDLIHKHEAEG
-92 HTKMNASALA
+92 HTKMNASSLA

-111 LMPFIVESVN
+111 LIQFILKAVEN
-121 DPLFYFN
+121 PLFHYEKENKIVALKSTWDNECKIAEVIKEKANNPFN
-128 KDNKFISL
+128 SEMN
-136 KNTWENE
+136 WEN
-143 CTIADVIKVKVQ
+143 
-155 NPIESNM
+155 
-162 EWDKYSEIDG
+162 YSEVDG

-179 LLLLKEI
+179 LSLLKEI
-186 NNNSIVML
+186 NEKSIVML

-209 IKMLDDNCYSYTLLA
+209 IKMLDDNAYTYTLLA

-232 LRQATGRE
+232 LRQATNRQ
-240 ASTIHMHLACHKSI
+240 ASTIHMHLACHRSI

-272 LLFKFIPDKTK
+272 LLFDFIPKNTK

-332 DVRIGKELSENEE
+332 DVRLGKKLSENVE

-357 PLSDI
+357 PLVDI
-362 SKIYENVLKKYSP
+362 TTIYNNALKKYSP

-396 TLQNEYNHNPTFLSY
+396 VLQNKYNKNPTFLSY
-411 KKQGFEIE
+411 KKQGFDIE

-445 MNGDIGTILNND
+445 MNGDIGTIINND

-462 VQFDNGI
+462 VQFDNGTV
-469 AYLENN
+469 YLENN

-543 QEKSRETCLK
+543 QEKNRQTYLK
-553 NLLISQ
+553 DMLIS

>member
-1 MPKSSPWTEIKKK
+1 MPVKSAWTDIKKK

-26 KRMYE
+26 KRTYE
-31 TPQDFENE
+31 TPQEFEEE
-39 VYSRTYFTLII
+39 VYKNTYFMLICY
-50 FLEKNFKLADELAL
+50 LEKSFKLADELAL
-64 QIRPE
+64 QIKPE

-74 ERCIWV
+74 ERCVWV
-80 CRELLHKHESEG
+80 CRELIHKHESEG
-92 HTKMNASALA
+92 NTKMNASSLA
-102 KALHSSYPE
+102 RALHSSYSE
-111 LMPFIVESVN
+111 LMPFILQAVEN
-121 DPLFYFN
+121 PIFYYD
-128 KDNKFISL
+128 KENKFLAL
-136 KNTWENE
+136 KSTWENE
-143 CTIADVIKVKVQ
+143 CRIANVIKQKLK
-155 NPIESNM
+155 NPIDSEM
-162 EWDKYSEIDG
+162 EWQKYSEVDG

-179 LLLLKEI
+179 LSLLESI
-186 NNNSIVML
+186 NKNNIVML

-232 LRQATGRE
+232 LRQATGRQ
-240 ASTIHMHLACHKSI
+240 ASTIHMHLACHRSV
-254 GNFLII
+254 GDFLII

-272 LLFKFIPDKTK
+272 SLFSFIPDYTK
-283 IILICD
+283 IVLICD

-301 VQDIIDSKIVP
+301 VQDIIDSGVMP

-332 DVRIGKELSENEE
+332 DVRTGKNLSENMNFE
-345 FDDYSFIPISSN
+345 DYKFIPISSN
-357 PLSDI
+357 PINDILS
-362 SKIYENVLKKYSP
+362 IYEKEIKNYSP

-386 RSAGTYAINS
+386 RNAGTYAINS
-396 TLQNEYNHNPTFLSY
+396 ALQNKYNTNPTFLTY
-411 KKQGFEIE
+411 KKQGFDIE

-433 HMLSDYGDELAV
+433 HMTSDYGDELAV
-445 MNGDIGTILNND
+445 MNGDIGTIIDND
-457 GYITT
+457 GYNTT
-462 VQFDNGI
+462 VKFDNGI

-543 QEKSRETCLK
+543 QEKSRETYLK
-553 NLLISQ
+553 NMLIS

>member
-1 MPKSSPWTEIKKK
+1 MPVKSAWTDIKKK

-26 KRMYE
+26 KRTYE
-31 TPQDFENE
+31 TPQEFEEE
-39 VYSRTYFTLII
+39 VYKNTYFMLICY
-50 FLEKNFKLADELAL
+50 LEKSFKLADELAL
-64 QIRPE
+64 QIKPE

-74 ERCIWV
+74 ERCVWV
-80 CRELLHKHESEG
+80 CRELIHKHESEG
-92 HTKMNASALA
+92 NTKMNASSLA
-102 KALHSSYPE
+102 RALHSSYSE
-111 LMPFIVESVN
+111 LMPFILQAVEN
-121 DPLFYFN
+121 PIFYYD
-128 KDNKFISL
+128 KENKFLAL
-136 KNTWENE
+136 KSTWENE
-143 CTIADVIKVKVQ
+143 CRIANVIKQKLK
-155 NPIESNM
+155 NPIDSEM
-162 EWDKYSEIDG
+162 EWQKYSEVDG

-179 LLLLKEI
+179 LSLLESI
-186 NNNSIVML
+186 NKNNIVML

-232 LRQATGRE
+232 LRQATGRQ
-240 ASTIHMHLACHKSI
+240 ASTIHMHLACHRSV
-254 GNFLII
+254 GDFLII

-272 LLFKFIPDKTK
+272 CLFNFIPDYTK
-283 IILICD
+283 IVLICD

-301 VQDIIDSKIVP
+301 VQDIIDSGVMP

-332 DVRIGKELSENEE
+332 DVRTGKNLSENMNFE
-345 FDDYSFIPISSN
+345 DYKFIPISSN
-357 PLSDI
+357 PINDILS
-362 SKIYENVLKKYSP
+362 IYEKEIKNYSP

-386 RSAGTYAINS
+386 RNAGTYAINS
-396 TLQNEYNHNPTFLSY
+396 ALQNKYNTNPTFLTY
-411 KKQGFEIE
+411 KKQGFDIE

-433 HMLSDYGDELAV
+433 HMTSDYGDELAV
-445 MNGDIGTILNND
+445 MNGDIGTIIDND
-457 GYITT
+457 GYNTT
-462 VQFDNGI
+462 VKFDNGI
-469 AYLENN
+469 VYLENN

-529 LGDIDTINNALSIQ
+529 LGDINTINNALSIQ
-543 QEKSRETCLK
+543 QEKSRETYLK
-553 NLLISQ
+553 NMLIS

>member
-1 MPKSSPWTEIKKK
+1 MPIKSVWTDIKKK

-26 KRMYE
+26 KRTYE
-31 TPQDFENE
+31 TPQEFEEE
-39 VYSRTYFTLII
+39 VYKNTYFMLICY
-50 FLEKNFKLADELAL
+50 LEKSFKLADELAL
-64 QIRPE
+64 QIKPE

-74 ERCIWV
+74 ERCVWV
-80 CRELLHKHESEG
+80 CRELIHKHESEG
-92 HTKMNASALA
+92 NTKMNASSLA
-102 KALHSSYPE
+102 RALHSSYSE
-111 LMPFIVESVN
+111 LMPFILQAVEN
-121 DPLFYFN
+121 PIFYYD
-128 KDNKFISL
+128 KENKFLAL
-136 KNTWENE
+136 KSTWENE
-143 CTIADVIKVKVQ
+143 CRIANVIKQKLK
-155 NPIESNM
+155 NPINSEM
-162 EWDKYSEIDG
+162 EWQKYSEVDG

-179 LLLLKEI
+179 LSLLESI
-186 NNNSIVML
+186 NKNNIVML

-232 LRQATGRE
+232 LRQATGRQ
-240 ASTIHMHLACHKSI
+240 ASTIHMHLACHRLI
-254 GNFLII
+254 GDFLII

-272 LLFKFIPDKTK
+272 SLFNFIPEHTK
-283 IILICD
+283 IVLICD

-301 VQDIIDSKIVP
+301 VQDIIDSGVMP

-332 DVRIGKELSENEE
+332 DVRTGKNLSENMNFE
-345 FDDYSFIPISSN
+345 DYKFIPISSN
-357 PLSDI
+357 PINDILS
-362 SKIYENVLKKYSP
+362 IYEKEIKNYSP

-386 RSAGTYAINS
+386 RNAGTYAINS
-396 TLQNEYNHNPTFLSY
+396 ALQNKYNTNPTFLTY
-411 KKQGFEIE
+411 KKQGFDIE

-433 HMLSDYGDELAV
+433 HMTSDYGDELAV
-445 MNGDIGTILNND
+445 MNGDIGTIIDND
-457 GYITT
+457 GYNTT
-462 VQFDNGI
+462 VKFDNGI

-543 QEKSRETCLK
+543 QEKNRETYLK
-553 NLLISQ
+553 NMLIS

>member
-1 MPKSSPWTEIKKK
+1 MPPRSAWTEIKKK
-14 YRIYSTKKYNQI
+14 YKIYSTKKYNQI
-26 KRMYE
+26 KRNYD
-31 TPQDFENE
+31 TPEKFEKE
-39 VYSRTYFTLII
+39 VYDNTYFMLICY
-50 FLEKNFKLADELAL
+50 LEKTFKIADELAL
-64 QIRPE
+64 QIKPE

-74 ERCIWV
+74 ERCVWV
-80 CRELLHKHESEG
+80 CRDLIHKHESEG
-92 HTKMNASALA
+92 HTKINASILA
-102 KALHSSYPE
+102 KALYSSYQE
-111 LMPFIVESVN
+111 LMPFILTAVEN
-121 DPLFYFN
+121 PMFHFE
-128 KDNKFISL
+128 KDNKIVAL
-136 KNTWENE
+136 KSTWDNECKIAEIIKEKVNNPFNSEMNWEN
-143 CTIADVIKVKVQ
+143 
-155 NPIESNM
+155 
-162 EWDKYSEIDG
+162 YSEVDG
-172 MKLTEEQ
+172 MKLTDEQ
-179 LLLLKEI
+179 LSLLKEI
-186 NNNSIVML
+186 NEKSIVML

-209 IKMLDDNCYSYTLLA
+209 IKMLDDNAYTYTLLA

-232 LRQATGRE
+232 LRQATGRQ
-240 ASTIHMHLACHKSI
+240 ASTIHMHLACHRSI

-272 LLFKFIPDKTK
+272 LLFDFIPKNTK
-283 IILICD
+283 IVLICD

-301 VQDIIDSKIVP
+301 VQDIIDSKMVP
-312 IVNLTKV
+312 IINLTKV

-332 DVRIGKELSENEE
+332 DVRFGKELSENVE

-357 PLSDI
+357 PLVDI
-362 SKIYENVLKKYSP
+362 ITIYDNALKKYSP

-386 RSAGTYAINS
+386 RNAGTYAINS
-396 TLQNEYNHNPTFLSY
+396 ALQNKYNLNPTFLSY
-411 KKQGFEIE
+411 KKQGADIE

-445 MNGDIGTILNND
+445 MNGDIGTIINND

-529 LGDIDTINNALSIQ
+529 LGDIDTINNALKIQ
-543 QEKSRETCLK
+543 QEKRRETYLK
-553 NLLISQ
+553 NLLIS

>member
-50 FLEKNFKLADELAL
+50 FLEKNFKLADEIAL
-64 QIRPE
+64 QIKPE

-143 CTIADVIKVKVQ
+143 CTIADVIKTKVQ
-155 NPIESNM
+155 NPIDSNM
-162 EWDKYSEIDG
+162 EWNKYSEIDG

-240 ASTIHMHLACHKSI
+240 ASTIHMHLACHKFI

-272 LLFKFIPDKTK
+272 LLFKFVPDKTK

-332 DVRIGKELSENEE
+332 DVRTGKELSENEE

-362 SKIYENVLKKYSP
+362 SKIYENVLKKYIP

-396 TLQNEYNHNPTFLSY
+396 ILQNEYNHNPTFLSY

-475 DMYKMLLATAVSVH
+475 DMYKMLLATAVSIH

-553 NLLISQ
+553 NLLIS

>member
-1 MPKSSPWTEIKKK
+1 MPPRSAWTEIKKK
-14 YRIYSTKKYNQI
+14 YKIYSTKKYNQI
-26 KRMYE
+26 KRNYD
-31 TPQDFENE
+31 TPEKFEKE
-39 VYSRTYFTLII
+39 VYDNTYFMLICY
-50 FLEKNFKLADELAL
+50 LEKTFKIADELAL
-64 QIRPE
+64 QIKPE

-74 ERCIWV
+74 ERCVWV
-80 CRELLHKHESEG
+80 CRDLIHKHESEG
-92 HTKMNASALA
+92 HTKINASMLA
-102 KALHSSYPE
+102 KALHSSYQE
-111 LMPFIVESVN
+111 LMPFILTAVEN
-121 DPLFYFN
+121 PMFHFE
-128 KDNKFISL
+128 KDNKIVAL
-136 KNTWENE
+136 KSTWDNECKIAEIIKEKVNNPFNSEMNWEN
-143 CTIADVIKVKVQ
+143 
-155 NPIESNM
+155 
-162 EWDKYSEIDG
+162 YSEVDG
-172 MKLTEEQ
+172 MKLTDEQ
-179 LLLLKEI
+179 LSLLKEI
-186 NNNSIVML
+186 NEKSIVML

-209 IKMLDDNCYSYTLLA
+209 IKMLDDNAYTYTLLA

-232 LRQATGRE
+232 LRQATGRQ
-240 ASTIHMHLACHKSI
+240 ASTMHMHLACHRSI

-272 LLFKFIPDKTK
+272 LLFDFIPKNTK
-283 IILICD
+283 IVLICD

-301 VQDIIDSKIVP
+301 VQDIIDSKMVP

-332 DVRIGKELSENEE
+332 DVRLGKELSENVE

-357 PLSDI
+357 PLVDI
-362 SKIYENVLKKYSP
+362 ITIYDNALKKYSP

-386 RSAGTYAINS
+386 RNAGTYAINS
-396 TLQNEYNHNPTFLSY
+396 ALQNKYNLNPTFLSY
-411 KKQGFEIE
+411 KKQGTDIE

-445 MNGDIGTILNND
+445 MNGDIGTIINND

-529 LGDIDTINNALSIQ
+529 LGDIDTINNALKIQ
-543 QEKSRETCLK
+543 QEKRRETYLK
-553 NLLISQ
+553 NLLIS

>member
-1 MPKSSPWTEIKKK
+1 MPVKSAWTDIKKK

-26 KRMYE
+26 KRTYE
-31 TPQDFENE
+31 TPQEFEEE
-39 VYSRTYFTLII
+39 VYKNTYFMLICY
-50 FLEKNFKLADELAL
+50 LEKSFKLADELAL
-64 QIRPE
+64 QIKPE

-74 ERCIWV
+74 ERCVWV
-80 CRELLHKHESEG
+80 CRELIHKHESEG
-92 HTKMNASALA
+92 NTKMNASSLA
-102 KALHSSYPE
+102 RALHSSYSE
-111 LMPFIVESVN
+111 LMPFILQAVEN
-121 DPLFYFN
+121 PIFYYD
-128 KDNKFISL
+128 KENKFLAL
-136 KNTWENE
+136 KSTWENE
-143 CTIADVIKVKVQ
+143 CRIANVIKQKLK
-155 NPIESNM
+155 NPIDSEM
-162 EWDKYSEIDG
+162 EWQKYSEVDG

-179 LLLLKEI
+179 LSLLESI
-186 NNNSIVML
+186 NKNNIVML

-224 PTGIAAKR
+224 PTGIATKR
-232 LRQATGRE
+232 LRQATGRQ
-240 ASTIHMHLACHKSI
+240 ASTIHMHLACHRGI
-254 GNFLII
+254 GDFLII

-272 LLFKFIPDKTK
+272 SLFSFMPDYTK
-283 IILICD
+283 IVLICD

-301 VQDIIDSKIVP
+301 VQDIIDSGVMP

-332 DVRIGKELSENEE
+332 DVRTGKNLSENMNFE
-345 FDDYSFIPISSN
+345 DYKFIPISSN
-357 PLSDI
+357 PINDILS
-362 SKIYENVLKKYSP
+362 IYEKEIKNYSP

-386 RSAGTYAINS
+386 RNAGTYAINS
-396 TLQNEYNHNPTFLSY
+396 ALQNKYNTNPTFLTY
-411 KKQGFEIE
+411 KKQGFDIE

-433 HMLSDYGDELAV
+433 HMTSDYGDELAV
-445 MNGDIGTILNND
+445 MNGDIGTIIDND
-457 GYITT
+457 GYNTT
-462 VQFDNGI
+462 VKFDNGI

-543 QEKSRETCLK
+543 QEKSRETYLK
-553 NLLISQ
+553 NMLIS

>member
-1 MPKSSPWTEIKKK
+1 MPVKSVWTDIKKK

-26 KRMYE
+26 KRTYE
-31 TPQDFENE
+31 TPQEFEEE
-39 VYSRTYFTLII
+39 VYKNTYFMLICY
-50 FLEKNFKLADELAL
+50 LEKSFKLADELAL
-64 QIRPE
+64 QIKPE

-74 ERCIWV
+74 ERCVWV
-80 CRELLHKHESEG
+80 CRELIHKHESEG
-92 HTKMNASALA
+92 NTKMNASSLA
-102 KALHSSYPE
+102 RALHSSYSE
-111 LMPFIVESVN
+111 LMPFILQAVEN
-121 DPLFYFN
+121 PIFYYD
-128 KDNKFISL
+128 KENKFLAL
-136 KNTWENE
+136 KSTWENE
-143 CTIADVIKVKVQ
+143 CRIANVIKQKLK
-155 NPIESNM
+155 NPIDSEM
-162 EWDKYSEIDG
+162 EWQKYSEVDG

-179 LLLLKEI
+179 LSLLESI
-186 NNNSIVML
+186 NKNNIVML

-232 LRQATGRE
+232 LRQATGRQ
-240 ASTIHMHLACHKSI
+240 ASTIHMHLACHRSI
-254 GNFLII
+254 GDFLII

-272 LLFKFIPDKTK
+272 SLFNFIPDYTK
-283 IILICD
+283 IVLICD

-301 VQDIIDSKIVP
+301 VQDIIDSGVMP

-332 DVRIGKELSENEE
+332 DVRTGKNLSENMNFE
-345 FDDYSFIPISSN
+345 DYKFIPISSN
-357 PLSDI
+357 PINDILS
-362 SKIYENVLKKYSP
+362 IYEKEIKNYSP

-386 RSAGTYAINS
+386 RNAGTYAINS
-396 TLQNEYNHNPTFLSY
+396 ALQNKYNTNPTFLTY
-411 KKQGFEIE
+411 KKQGFDIE

-433 HMLSDYGDELAV
+433 HMTSDYGDELAV
-445 MNGDIGTILNND
+445 MNGDIGTIIDND
-457 GYITT
+457 GYNTT
-462 VQFDNGI
+462 VKFDNGI

-543 QEKSRETCLK
+543 QEKSRETYLK
-553 NLLISQ
+553 NMLIC

>member
-1 MPKSSPWTEIKKK
+1 MPVKSIWTDIKKK

-31 TPQDFENE
+31 TPQEFEEE
-39 VYSRTYFTLII
+39 VYKNTYFMLICY
-50 FLEKNFKLADELAL
+50 LEKSFKLADELAL
-64 QIRPE
+64 QIKPE

-74 ERCIWV
+74 ERCVWV
-80 CRELLHKHESEG
+80 CRELIHKHESEG
-92 HTKMNASALA
+92 NTKMNASSLA
-102 KALHSSYPE
+102 RALHSSYSE
-111 LMPFIVESVN
+111 LMPFILQAVEN
-121 DPLFYFN
+121 PIFYYD
-128 KDNKFISL
+128 KENKFLAL
-136 KNTWENE
+136 KSTWENE
-143 CTIADVIKVKVQ
+143 CRIANVIKQKLK
-155 NPIESNM
+155 NPIDSEM
-162 EWDKYSEIDG
+162 EWQKYSEVDG

-179 LLLLKEI
+179 LSLLESI
-186 NNNSIVML
+186 NKNNIVML

-232 LRQATGRE
+232 LRQATGRQ
-240 ASTIHMHLACHKSI
+240 ASTIHMHLACHRSV
-254 GNFLII
+254 GDFLII

-272 LLFKFIPDKTK
+272 SLFNFISDYTK
-283 IILICD
+283 IVLICD

-301 VQDIIDSKIVP
+301 VQDIIDSGVMP

-332 DVRIGKELSENEE
+332 DVRTGKNLSENMNFE
-345 FDDYSFIPISSN
+345 DYKFIPISSN
-357 PLSDI
+357 PINDILS
-362 SKIYENVLKKYSP
+362 IYEKEIKNYSP

-386 RSAGTYAINS
+386 RNAGTYAINS
-396 TLQNEYNHNPTFLSY
+396 ALQNKYNTNPTFLTY
-411 KKQGFEIE
+411 KKQGFDIE

-433 HMLSDYGDELAV
+433 HMTSDYGDELAV
-445 MNGDIGTILNND
+445 MNGDIGTIINND

-469 AYLENN
+469 VYLENN
-475 DMYKMLLATAVSVH
+475 DMYKMLLATAISVH

-543 QEKSRETCLK
+543 QEKNRQTYLK
-553 NLLISQ
+553 NMLIS

>member
-1 MPKSSPWTEIKKK
+1 MPVKSAWTDIKKK

-26 KRMYE
+26 KRTYE
-31 TPQDFENE
+31 TPQEFEEE
-39 VYSRTYFTLII
+39 VYKNTYFMLICY
-50 FLEKNFKLADELAL
+50 LEKSFKLADELAL
-64 QIRPE
+64 QIKPE

-74 ERCIWV
+74 ERCVWV
-80 CRELLHKHESEG
+80 CRELIHKHESEG
-92 HTKMNASALA
+92 NTKMNASSLARALY
-102 KALHSSYPE
+102 SSYSE
-111 LMPFIVESVN
+111 LMPFILQAVEN
-121 DPLFYFN
+121 PIFYYD
-128 KDNKFISL
+128 KESKFLSL
-136 KNTWENE
+136 KSTWENE
-143 CTIADVIKVKVQ
+143 CRIANVIKQKLK
-155 NPIESNM
+155 NPINSEM
-162 EWDKYSEIDG
+162 EWQKYSEVDG

-179 LLLLKEI
+179 LSLLESI
-186 NNNSIVML
+186 NKNNIVML

-232 LRQATGRE
+232 LRQATGRQ
-240 ASTIHMHLACHKSI
+240 ASTIHMHLACHRGI
-254 GNFLII
+254 GDFLII

-272 LLFKFIPDKTK
+272 SLFSFIPEHTK
-283 IILICD
+283 IVLICD

-301 VQDIIDSKIVP
+301 VQDIIDSGVMP

-332 DVRIGKELSENEE
+332 DVRTGKNLSENMNFE
-345 FDDYSFIPISSN
+345 DYKFIPISSN
-357 PLSDI
+357 PINDILS
-362 SKIYENVLKKYSP
+362 IYEKEIKNYSP

-386 RSAGTYAINS
+386 RNAGTYAINS
-396 TLQNEYNHNPTFLSY
+396 ALQNKYNTNPTFLTY
-411 KKQGFEIE
+411 KKQGFDIE

-433 HMLSDYGDELAV
+433 HMTSDYGDELAV
-445 MNGDIGTILNND
+445 MNGDIGTIIDND
-457 GYITT
+457 GYNTT
-462 VQFDNGI
+462 VKFDNGI

-543 QEKSRETCLK
+543 QEKSRETYLK
-553 NLLISQ
+553 NMLVS

>member
-1 MPKSSPWTEIKKK
+1 MPVKSIWTDIKKK

-26 KRMYE
+26 KRTYE
-31 TPQDFENE
+31 TPQEFEEE
-39 VYSRTYFTLII
+39 VYKNTYFMLICY
-50 FLEKNFKLADELAL
+50 LEKSFKLADELAL
-64 QIRPE
+64 QIKPE

-74 ERCIWV
+74 ERCVWV
-80 CRELLHKHESEG
+80 CRELIHKHESEG
-92 HTKMNASALA
+92 NTKMNASSLA
-102 KALHSSYPE
+102 RALHSSYSE
-111 LMPFIVESVN
+111 LMPFILQAVEN
-121 DPLFYFN
+121 PIFYYD
-128 KDNKFISL
+128 KENKFLAL
-136 KNTWENE
+136 KSTWENE
-143 CTIADVIKVKVQ
+143 CRIANVIKQKLK
-155 NPIESNM
+155 NPIDSEM
-162 EWDKYSEIDG
+162 EWQKYSEVDG

-179 LLLLKEI
+179 LSLLESI
-186 NNNSIVML
+186 NKNNIVML

-232 LRQATGRE
+232 LRQATGRQ
-240 ASTIHMHLACHKSI
+240 ASTIHMHLACHRSV
-254 GNFLII
+254 GDFLII

-272 LLFKFIPDKTK
+272 SLFNFIPDYTK
-283 IILICD
+283 IVLICD

-301 VQDIIDSKIVP
+301 VQDIIDSGVMP

-332 DVRIGKELSENEE
+332 DVRIGKNLSENMNFE
-345 FDDYSFIPISSN
+345 DYKFIPISSN
-357 PLSDI
+357 PINDILS
-362 SKIYENVLKKYSP
+362 IYEKEIKNYSP

-386 RSAGTYAINS
+386 RNAGTYAINS
-396 TLQNEYNHNPTFLSY
+396 ALQNKYNTNPTFLTY
-411 KKQGFEIE
+411 KKQGFDIE

-433 HMLSDYGDELAV
+433 HMTSDYGDELAV
-445 MNGDIGTILNND
+445 MNGDIGTIIDND
-457 GYITT
+457 GYNTT
-462 VQFDNGI
+462 VKFDNGI

-497 CVIVVIDKSHGFFL
+497 CVIIVIDKSHGFFL

-543 QEKSRETCLK
+543 QEKSRETYLK
-553 NLLISQ
+553 NMLIS